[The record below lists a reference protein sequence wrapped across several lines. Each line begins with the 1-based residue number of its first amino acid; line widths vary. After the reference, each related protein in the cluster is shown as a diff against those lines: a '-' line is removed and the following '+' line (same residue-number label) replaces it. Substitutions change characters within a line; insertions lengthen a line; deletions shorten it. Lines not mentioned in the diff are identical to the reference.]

1 MESVSEITLRA
12 MEPEDLEL
20 IFRIENDSEF
30 WRYGTSSVPYSRWT
44 LRRFIETS
52 ANDLFV
58 DQQVRLVIQGKDST
72 GNPVSLGLADLV
84 NFSPRHHR
92 AEISLAILPE
102 FQGLHIGERVVHELE
117 NYAHSMGLHQLYA
130 IIAVTNL
137 PATRLFQRMGYDSST
152 LLKDWLFSDDKF
164 VDAHVWQKQV

>member
-1 MESVSEITLRA
+1 MASVSDITLRA

-20 IFRIENDSEF
+20 MFRIENDPEF

-52 ANDLFV
+52 SNDLFA
-58 DQQVRLVIQGKDST
+58 DQQVRLVIQGKDSS
-72 GNPVSLGLADLV
+72 GNQVPLGLADLV

-102 FQGLHIGERVVHELE
+102 FQGQHFGERVVQELE
-117 NYAHSMGLHQLYA
+117 SYAHAMGLHQLYA
-130 IIAVTNL
+130 IIGVTNH
-137 PATRLFQRMGYDSST
+137 PANHLFLRLGYNSST
-152 LLKDWLFSDDKF
+152 LLKDWLLCDDKF
-164 VDAHVWQKQV
+164 VDAHVWQKQI